1 MVCTLANLTLVDPPF
16 FQKQSDSSNEG
27 VNQSAE
33 AAFPFAS
40 SAYQQLRPA
49 MQTQSSSAD
58 DYRSV
63 IDDLTVEN
71 KRLKEELKRYR
82 QFGPD
87 LLRKD
92 KLFEIKVH
100 GLPRKKK
107 RELEATLRDFASSL
121 EGSVTSSHQRKKP
134 SKHVGR
140 LQGSSMNSKHASS
153 SSSHS
158 RPVDSAYAS
167 MSTGPSSTG
176 PNAPSIS
183 LGRPS
188 LVRGRSSAADQK
200 VESYL
205 EDIPEGLFPRQI
217 AMTDKEKKKLVVRR
231 LEQLFTGK
239 MSHRGRNL
247 RLIPAQSAPE
257 PQVSSGGMISAPP
270 QLSAAPGVEASREAR
285 IQDESAKNVRSR
297 EDLSVSNSNGENET
311 AGNQTGSGSVSNE
324 HSGHD
329 NSPQNTDLPEQ
340 RATRPVDLDPDRV
353 QNPSENMQYIRH
365 LGVTAP
371 QYVDKTKYRPQDVSM
386 DVDGWIH
393 LNLLCNLAQ
402 LHILNVAPDYIRSA
416 VTERSTK
423 FQLSRDGRKIRW
435 RGGTEGTKFSSD
447 SSGDTSQRSPDTEG
461 TDGSTEGGQRKRQKT
476 SAQMSAHSSKSQTKL
491 GPQASASSDSFHY
504 KPLFVHQN
512 SSLNETSMDETASQ
526 ASFGAIDQS
535 NINSRST
542 GFVSGSGSSPRK
554 KRRRDG
560 AIIYYTGAPF
570 CLDLSGDPC
579 GDLSPTTYMTSSGQE
594 QESLQTDMEKPELVR
609 TGSGSSLPYRPLVDG
624 PEYFDVSESEFV
636 CDDTD
641 MSDDEEFDFPWCDT
655 PEKPQLR
662 PLEAM
667 LEPCGLGGVTP
678 EDHFAVLVVTRHPMN
693 MRVMSRPGVVRLRS
707 DETTDSISRRIG
719 GLSTDSPLPPC
730 HQYERTAHVQ
740 IQIIQERYKALK
752 PLPLPPPAIFY
763 PPFTETTESEDS
775 GFEDDYVDGDYESEI
790 VGDDSDEG
798 FSKRAT
804 RESEHDLAR
813 VGGMDLDEEDDFFNS
828 DDPDPHPKVSFVP
841 VNQRPASNIS
851 KMLDI
856 HPDSS
861 GATAGGEASG
871 YSSSREES
879 G

>member
-1 MVCTLANLTLVDPPF
+1 MCAHTDQILVDPPF
-16 FQKQSDSSNEG
+16 YQKQSDSSNEG
-27 VNQSAE
+27 VSHPRE
-33 AAFPFAS
+33 TLPFPT
-40 SAYQQLRPA
+40 SAYQHVKPA
-49 MQTQSSSAD
+49 IATQSSSAD

-71 KRLKEELKRYR
+71 KRLKEELKRYK

-121 EGSVTSSHQRKKP
+121 EGSVTSSNQRKKP

-140 LQGSSMNSKHASS
+140 LQGSSLNSKHASS

-167 MSTGPSSTG
+167 MSTGPSSVG
-176 PNAPSIS
+176 LNAPSVS
-183 LGRPS
+183 LSRPS
-188 LVRGRSSAADQK
+188 LARGRSSTEQR

-205 EDIPEGLFPRQI
+205 DDIPQGLFPRQV

-239 MSHRGRNL
+239 TTHRSRDS
-247 RLIPAQSAPE
+247 RSIPLPSVLE
-257 PQVSSGGMISAPP
+257 PQVISGGVISAPP
-270 QLSAAPGVEASREAR
+270 QLSAAPGFEASREAR
-285 IQDESAKNVRSR
+285 IQIESAKKARSR
-297 EDLSVSNSNGENET
+297 EDLSATNSNGENENAGTQT
-311 AGNQTGSGSVSNE
+311 ASGSTSNE
-324 HSGHD
+324 HIGQDS
-329 NSPQNTDLPEQ
+329 SPWNTELPEQ
-340 RATRPVDLDPDRV
+340 RATRPVDLDPDRI

-371 QYVDKTKYRPQDVSM
+371 KYVTDTKYMPRDVSM
-386 DVDGWIH
+386 DADGWIH

-402 LHILNVAPDYIRSA
+402 LHILNVTPDYIRSA

-447 SSGDTSQRSPDTEG
+447 SSGDSSQRSPDTEG
-461 TDGSTEGGQRKRQKT
+461 TDGSNGDGQRKKQKM
-476 SAQMSAHSSKSQTKL
+476 SGRISAHSSKSQAKF
-491 GPQASASSDSFHY
+491 GPQASASSESFHY
-504 KPLFVHQN
+504 KPMFVHNQ
-512 SSLNETSMDETASQ
+512 SSSIETSMDDTASQ
-526 ASFGAIDQS
+526 ASGPVEQS
-535 NINSRST
+535 NLNSRST
-542 GFVSGSGSSPRK
+542 GFVSGSGSPPRR

-594 QESLQTDMEKPELVR
+594 PNWSKDDPAKLELVR
-609 TGSGSSLPYRPLVDG
+609 SASGSSLSYRPLEDG
-624 PEYFDVSESEFV
+624 PDYMDTRETEFV
-636 CDDTD
+636 GEDTD
-641 MSDDEEFDFPWCDT
+641 MSDDEDFAFPWC
-655 PEKPQLR
+655 EKPDKLQLK
-662 PLEAM
+662 PLEAR

-678 EDHFAVLVVTRHPMN
+678 EDHFAILVVTRHPLG
-693 MRVMSRPGVVRLRS
+693 MRFSGRPGVFRLKS
-707 DETTDSISRRIG
+707 DDTTDSIASRIA
-719 GLSTDSPLPPC
+719 GLSTDSPRPAGHPFSG
-730 HQYERTAHVQ
+730 AQ
-740 IQIIQERYKALK
+740 IQIEIIQERYKGLK

-763 PPFTETTESEDS
+763 PPFTETTESDDS
-775 GFEDDYVDGDYESEI
+775 GFEDGYVDEDDESDI
-790 VGDDSDEG
+790 DMKSDEG
-798 FSKRAT
+798 ISKRAN
-804 RESEHDLAR
+804 RESENC
-813 VGGMDLDEEDDFFNS
+813 VGDMCSAEDEEEVAS
-828 DDPDPHPKVSFVP
+828 DEIDQRPIVSFAP
-841 VNQRPASNIS
+841 NSQRAPSSLS
-851 KMLDI
+851 KLVDR